1 MNPVIEAIKARRSV
15 RSFKPDQVK
24 ESDLATVLEAGCF
37 APSAMNGQPWHFT
50 AVRNKAV
57 LDRLSAQVGEVLAGL
72 DNPKI
77 KERLDDPAWHAFHGA
92 PTVVIVSGRQDAP
105 FHVTDCA
112 AATQNMLLAAHSRGL
127 GSCWIGIVA
136 RLFDGPQAAAL
147 AREFAIPDGYRPLYG
162 VALGYP
168 AGERPQAAPR
178 MENTVE
184 RIP

>member
-15 RSFKPDQVK
+15 RSFATEQVK
-24 ESDLATVLEAGCF
+24 EPELAAVIEAGCF

-50 AVRNKAV
+50 AVQNNAV
-57 LDRLSAQVGEVLAGL
+57 LDRLSAQVREVLAGL

-77 KERLDDPAWHAFHGA
+77 KERLNDPNWHAFYGA
-92 PTVVIVSGRQDAP
+92 PTVVIVSGRQDAL

-112 AATQNMLLAAHSRGL
+112 AATQNMLLAAHSLGL

-147 AREFAIPDGYRPLYG
+147 AREFGIPDGYRPLYG
-162 VALGYP
+162 VALGYA
-168 AGERPQAAPR
+168 AGERPAAAPR
-178 MENTVE
+178 MENTVNHV
-184 RIP
+184 R